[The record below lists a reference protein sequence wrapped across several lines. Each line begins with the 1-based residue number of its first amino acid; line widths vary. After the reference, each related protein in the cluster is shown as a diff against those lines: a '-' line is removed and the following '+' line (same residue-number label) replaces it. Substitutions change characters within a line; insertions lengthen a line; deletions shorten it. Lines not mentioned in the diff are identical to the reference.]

1 MNKTINVELL
11 KERTKNTKKTSTG
24 KLDDN
29 FSRLISALNKC
40 SFYDCKGIEDTDQF
54 VEFINQTDKGKSVV
68 SLAKGARR

>member
-1 MNKTINVELL
+1 MSKTINVELL

-40 SFYDCKGIEDTDQF
+40 LFYDCKGIEDTEQF
-54 VEFINQTDKGKSVV
+54 EEVINQTDKAKSVI
-68 SLAKGARR
+68 SLAKGVRR